1 MFPVWFCPLSAST
14 FYEALPWFLHG
25 PSQFV
30 QIIIIII
37 LLDHTI
43 NSNRAINQ
51 SINILSE
58 SFISYRT
65 MVLFS
70 RKQALKHDE
79 STSSFSVSEENSSNS
94 MNMTVRNTSNHHKNT
109 KKNDSLDGDS
119 MHSIGSTFSARR
131 LKFWKRRSADSP
143 SVASTDE
150 GSSCD
155 EEHALRN
162 RVTFGP
168 RSYAP
173 VSYMDVQ
180 DDQDYITLKRSLYW
194 SSADLKHMKSRE
206 QRLARHAVMFHDKN
220 LASYLRVAYGISE
233 DMALLEDDGMMTP
246 ERALEYFYQYN
257 ANTNNQR
264 GHEHEDES
272 DSTSTDSSS
281 NDDDDD
287 DDHSSLSSSALSKHS
302 SSSSPSDDNDNIINL
317 RGLER
322 HVSHQITEHR
332 RDVIQMVLG
341 LQRDIQTNNATNTIK
356 DAQKVLKRGAAQC
369 SLPSRKFALRLGFA
383 DAAVA
388 KQIYTNS

>member
-1 MFPVWFCPLSAST
+1 
-14 FYEALPWFLHG
+14 
-25 PSQFV
+25 
-30 QIIIIII
+30 
-37 LLDHTI
+37 
-43 NSNRAINQ
+43 
-51 SINILSE
+51 
-58 SFISYRT
+58 

-94 MNMTVRNTSNHHKNT
+94 MNMSNTSNHHKNT
-109 KKNDSLDGDS
+109 KTNDSLDGDS
-119 MHSIGSTFSARR
+119 MHSIGSTSSARR

-233 DMALLEDDGMMTP
+233 DMALLEEDGMMTP

-257 ANTNNQR
+257 ANTNNQK
-264 GHEHEDES
+264 GHEDDNHDDDHEDES

-287 DDHSSLSSSALSKHS
+287 DHSSSSSSSLSKHS
-302 SSSSPSDDNDNIINL
+302 SSSPTDTHDIINL

-341 LQRDIQTNNATNTIK
+341 LQRDIQTNSTNTIK